1 MYKQSFFIVLVFVL
15 NGSSIIALISW
26 KFYDI
31 ESTAIY
37 NNFKNDVDIKAASIV
52 REITLNFEALHN
64 LKVLFDH
71 SKHPTS
77 TEFKRV
83 TKNILDRHN
92 SIQALEWIPR
102 VSNHERELYE
112 NIRQQ
117 EYPEFEITER
127 HKQDTMIRA
136 QNRTEYYPVYYVEP
150 LAGNETAFGFDL
162 ASNTSRLE
170 TLKFSRDT
178 GKILATASVTLVQEK
193 SNQKGF
199 LTFLPVYHGLFNTV
213 AERRDNISGFILGV
227 YRIGDI
233 FNKSILHTSAMG
245 INMSLEDE
253 TVSVT
258 GDILHVHRSSADE
271 KLQTDLEYYKQLPE
285 FAGRKW
291 SIVATPTDGYI
302 SERRSI
308 LPYVIFGSGLIL
320 VIFVSIY
327 LHMISQRS
335 IVVKQ
340 LVQKKTR
347 ELSEA
352 NEKLRQI
359 SLTDGLTGIAN
370 RRSYD
375 DYLEKEWMRAMRE
388 KTSITIIMIDID
400 HFKLFNDH
408 YGHSVGDKCLKK
420 IAQTL
425 NSHFKRPADLV
436 ARYGGEE
443 FSIILPNTDDAFD
456 IANNCRAAVEA
467 LHIFHEH
474 SDISNV
480 VTISVG
486 VSSTIPTGKSGPY
499 ELVNNADKALY
510 RAKES
515 GRNTV
520 DLN

>member
-1 MYKQSFFIVLVFVL
+1 
-15 NGSSIIALISW
+15 
-26 KFYDI
+26 
-31 ESTAIY
+31 
-37 NNFKNDVDIKAASIV
+37 
-52 REITLNFEALHN
+52 
-64 LKVLFDH
+64 
-71 SKHPTS
+71 
-77 TEFKRV
+77 
-83 TKNILDRHN
+83 
-92 SIQALEWIPR
+92 
-102 VSNHERELYE
+102 
-112 NIRQQ
+112 
-117 EYPEFEITER
+117 
-127 HKQDTMIRA
+127 
-136 QNRTEYYPVYYVEP
+136 
-150 LAGNETAFGFDL
+150 
-162 ASNTSRLE
+162 
-170 TLKFSRDT
+170 
-178 GKILATASVTLVQEK
+178 VQEK

>member
-1 MYKQSFFIVLVFVL
+1 MYKQSWLIVLVFVL
-15 NGSSIIALISW
+15 NGSSIIALLSW
-26 KFYDI
+26 KIYDI

-37 NNFKNDVDIKAASIV
+37 NNFKNDVDDKAASVV
-52 REITLNFEALHN
+52 REITLNFEVLYT
-64 LKVLFDH
+64 LKVLFDN
-71 SKHPTS
+71 SKHPS
-77 TEFKRV
+77 SKEFHRV

-92 SIQALEWIPR
+92 NIQALEWIPR
-102 VSNHERELYE
+102 VSNHERESYE
-112 NIRQQ
+112 NTRQQ

-127 HKQDTMIRA
+127 HKQGTMIRA
-136 QNRTEYYPVYYVEP
+136 QHRTEYYPVYYVEP

-162 ASNTSRLE
+162 ASNKSRVE

-178 GKILATASVTLVQEK
+178 GNILATASITLVQET

-199 LTFLPVYHGLFNTV
+199 LTFLPVYHGPSNTV
-213 AERRDNISGFILGV
+213 SERRDNIGGFILGV

-233 FNKSILHTSAMG
+233 FNKSILHTSAKG

-271 KLQTDLEYYKQLPE
+271 KLQTDFEYHKQLPE

-327 LHMISQRS
+327 LYMISRRS

-375 DYLEKEWMRAMRE
+375 DYLEKEWMRAIRE

-408 YGHSVGDKCLKK
+408 YGHSAGDECLKK
-420 IAQTL
+420 VAHTL
-425 NSHFKRPADLV
+425 NSYFKRPADLV

-456 IANNCRAAVEA
+456 IANNCRAAVEN
-467 LHIFHEH
+467 LHVHHEH
-474 SDISNV
+474 SDISNEI
-480 VTISVG
+480 TISVG
-486 VSSTIPTGKSGPY
+486 VSSTMPTGETGSY

-510 RAKES
+510 RAKKS
-515 GRNTV
+515 GRNKV
-520 DLN
+520 EMN